1 VSTRTQIVT
10 FGREIS
16 GYRWSMPDNSLHEQL
31 HKYLTD
37 VHAIEVQALAQMRSA
52 PDMAGDPKLAEVFRV
67 HETETEEHKRL
78 IEERL
83 EAHGVSANKLK
94 DVAGAVTGKGFVLFA
109 KANPDTPGKL
119 AAHAHSYEAMEE
131 AAYEQLARIA
141 DRAGDQETVAIARRI
156 LEQEIAMKQRIAAH
170 FDEAVEASLHEVAAD
185 ELEEQLVK
193 YLADAHAI
201 EAQAIQLLEK
211 APKIVHDPELAKLF
225 EDHLD
230 ETRAQ
235 QEIVEARLDAH
246 GAGPS
251 RLKDAAMRVGALNW
265 GGFFAAQPDTPGK
278 LAGFAYAF
286 EHLEIAG
293 YEELKRVA
301 DRAGDQETVRVAER
315 ILAEERAAAQAIAAS
330 WDRAVD
336 ASLAA
341 VVA

>member
-1 VSTRTQIVT
+1 
-10 FGREIS
+10 
-16 GYRWSMPDNSLHEQL
+16 MADNSLHEQL

-37 VHAIEVQALAQMRSA
+37 VHSIEVQALAQMRSA
-52 PDMAGDPKLAEVFRV
+52 PDMAGDPKLAEIFRA
-67 HETETEEHKRL
+67 HEAETEEHKRL

-83 EAHGVSANKLK
+83 DAHGISPNKLK
-94 DVAGAVTGKGFVLFA
+94 DAAGALTGKGFVLFA

-131 AAYEQLARIA
+131 AAYEQLSRIA
-141 DRAGDQETVAIARRI
+141 DRAGDQETAAVARGI
-156 LEQEIAMKQRIAAH
+156 LEQETAMKQRIAAH
-170 FDEAVEASLHEVAAD
+170 FDEAVEASLREVAPD
-185 ELEEQLVK
+185 DLEEQLVK

-211 APKIVHDPELAKLF
+211 APKIIDDRELAKVF
-225 EDHLD
+225 EDHLE

-235 QEIVEARLDAH
+235 QEIVEASLQAH
-246 GAGPS
+246 DGSPNK
-251 RLKDAAMRVGALNW
+251 LQDAAMRLGALNW

-315 ILAEERAAAQAIAAS
+315 ILAEERAAAKAIAAN
-330 WDRAVD
+330 WDRAVE